1 MACNN
6 TKGGYGYKPLYL
18 AVLRPMALVLA
29 LLLFTATR
37 PLPEAKHA
45 VFVSVCTV
53 SQLESNAA
61 LRIKL
66 RIFTNDLE
74 LAIRKHHKIKNLS
87 IKGTEA
93 GPKLLAQIDAYL
105 QKHLSVSLNEAQETL
120 QIQSALSEGDS
131 YLRATEVIF
140 LVEGVTAVQSIQFK
154 NTVLTDYLEG
164 QTNIVRLKLN
174 GAKKVFNLNAR
185 HQTARATY

>member
-1 MACNN
+1 
-6 TKGGYGYKPLYL
+6 
-18 AVLRPMALVLA
+18 MALVLA

-74 LAIRKHHKIKNLS
+74 LAIRKHHKINNLS

-185 HQTARATY
+185 HQMARATY